1 MTFQKKK
8 KIYGNKK
15 KYSVINK
22 LLSEEKINDRF
33 LATLNLLTLEELIA
47 VKLEMAAKA
56 SGGNIYGIP
65 VWRSMI
71 DICRDAT
78 LKFALTSTR
87 TAAEAASFLG
97 ITFSTFRD
105 YIQKYEIK
113 SYFDE

>member
-1 MTFQKKK
+1 
-8 KIYGNKK
+8 
-15 KYSVINK
+15 
-22 LLSEEKINDRF
+22 
-33 LATLNLLTLEELIA
+33 
-47 VKLEMAAKA
+47 
-56 SGGNIYGIP
+56 
-65 VWRSMI
+65 MI